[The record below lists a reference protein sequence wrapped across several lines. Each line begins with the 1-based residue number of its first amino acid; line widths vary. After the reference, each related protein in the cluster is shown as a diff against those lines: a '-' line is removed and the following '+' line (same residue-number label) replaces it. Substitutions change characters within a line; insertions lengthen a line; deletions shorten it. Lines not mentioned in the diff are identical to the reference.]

1 MDEQLGSLVI
11 RRPAAAVVF
20 KQLGIDLAL
29 EHSRTLEDAAAMRD
43 LRTAEVLARITAVE
57 KRAVSVLAD
66 WSPLQSQRPF
76 FSTWQPAQYL
86 PLESQSET
94 DPDAPFA
101 AALEPDPSSRPSVV
115 AHWP

>member
-43 LRTAEVLARITAVE
+43 LQTTDVLARITAVE
-57 KRAVSVLAD
+57 KRATPALSD

-76 FSTWQPAQYL
+76 LSTWQPAHYL
-86 PLESQSET
+86 PLDSLTEP

-101 AALEPDPSSRPSVV
+101 AALEPAPRPSIV